1 VNRWGPL
8 IAVVACLSGC
18 LPQSLDGGPRRGTG
32 GSGAGKWVGLSG
44 TGGRALGDGGRAL
57 GGGGRALGGGGG
69 AGGHGEAGSPDA
81 SSPADA
87 ARSPDAASSPD
98 GAPADGGSIDSGPSR
113 SVNAS
118 INAAHDGTQPND
130 VIASPL
136 TKRWS
141 LTIQGGVYSYPVIAD
156 GRLFLSYADGQSR
169 LAAYALE
176 DGQLLWGPIGLAS
189 TVLLTYD
196 GGVLVGLDR
205 TGALSGWDAATGR
218 SLWSEPLPTQWVFD
232 AAPVASNGLIYVNG
246 LGSGGT
252 IYAVEPA
259 TGRLRWSAQ
268 YYGGEGAVAV
278 GDGTIYQVSGCALV
292 SALNAL
298 TGQVS
303 VIHQTSCTGGGGGMP
318 VYADGR
324 LWVTDTVQGSVI
336 INRAGTVLGSFGG
349 GLPAVHNGTAFYG
362 GDSATAV
369 DVATGAQKWA
379 TPIDRLCMPL
389 VVAGGGGQVFG
400 GTVSGVLYELDEAT
414 GAQISSDTTSGS
426 GATCWSPAIAQG
438 RLAFVSGG
446 SVAVY

>member
-1 VNRWGPL
+1 MNRSGLL
-8 IAVVACLSGC
+8 IGLAACLSGC
-18 LPQSLDGGPRRGTG
+18 FAQSLDRGSRRGTG
-32 GSGAGKWVGLSG
+32 GNGAGKWVGLSG
-44 TGGRALGDGGRAL
+44 TGGRALGGA
-57 GGGGRALGGGGG
+57 GG
-69 AGGHGEAGSPDA
+69 AAGHGEAGSPGA
-81 SSPADA
+81 APSADA
-87 ARSPDAASSPD
+87 ASSVDAASSTDAASSPD
-98 GAPADGGSIDSGPSR
+98 GALADGGSIDSGPSR

-141 LTIQGGVYSYPVIAD
+141 LTIQGAFSSYPVIAD

-176 DGQLLWGPIGLAS
+176 DGQLLWGPINAT

-205 TGALSGWDAATGR
+205 TGTLSGWDAATGR
-218 SLWSEPLPTQWVFD
+218 SLWSETLPTQWEFD

-259 TGRLRWSAQ
+259 TGRLRWSTQ
-268 YYGGEGAVAV
+268 YYGGDGAVAV
-278 GDGTIYQVSGCALV
+278 GDGTIYQVSACALV

-298 TGQVS
+298 TGAVS
-303 VIHQTSCTGGGGGMP
+303 IIHQTSCTGGGGGMP

-324 LWVTDTVQGSVI
+324 LWVTDNIQGSVI

-379 TPIDRLCMPL
+379 TAIDRLCTPL

-400 GTVSGVLYELDEAT
+400 GSVSGVLYELDEAT

>member
-1 VNRWGPL
+1 MNRWGPL
-8 IAVVACLSGC
+8 IGVAACLSGC
-18 LPQSLDGGPRRGTG
+18 FPQSLDGGAQRGTG
-32 GSGAGKWVGLSG
+32 GSGAGKWVGLTG
-44 TGGRALGDGGRAL
+44 TGGRALGTGGRAL
-57 GGGGRALGGGGG
+57 GGAGG
-69 AGGHGEAGSPDA
+69 AGGHGEAGAPDA
-81 SSPADA
+81 ATAADA
-87 ARSPDAASSPD
+87 ATATDAAPSPD
-98 GAPADGGSIDSGPSR
+98 GAVADGGSVDSGPSR

-141 LTIQGGVYSYPVIAD
+141 LTIQGEVSSYPVIAD

-176 DGQLLWGPIGLAS
+176 DGQLLWGPIGVN

-205 TGALSGWDAATGR
+205 TGKLSGWDAATGR
-218 SLWSEPLPTQWVFD
+218 SLWSETLPTQWEFD

-259 TGRLRWSAQ
+259 TGRLRWSTQ
-268 YYGGEGAVAV
+268 YYGGDGAVAV
-278 GDGTIYQVSGCALV
+278 GDGTIYQVSACALV

-298 TGQVS
+298 TGTVS
-303 VIHQTSCTGGGGGMP
+303 VIHQTSCSGGGGMP

-324 LWVTDTVQGSVI
+324 LWVTDNIKGNVI
-336 INRAGTVLGSFGG
+336 INRTGTVLGSFSGI
-349 GLPAVHNGTAFYG
+349 LPAVHNGTAFYG

-369 DVATGAQKWA
+369 DVATGAQKWSTA
-379 TPIDRLCMPL
+379 IDRLCTPL

-426 GATCWSPAIAQG
+426 SATCWSPAIAQG

>member
-1 VNRWGPL
+1 MNRWGPL
-8 IAVVACLSGC
+8 IGAVVCLSGC
-18 LPQSLDGGPRRGTG
+18 FPQSLDRGTRRGTG

-44 TGGRALGDGGRAL
+44 SGGRALGDGG
-57 GGGGRALGGGGG
+57 G
-69 AGGHGEAGSPDA
+69 AAGHGEAGWPDA
-81 SSPADA
+81 ASPADA
-87 ARSPDAASSPD
+87 ASPPDAAPSPDAAL
-98 GAPADGGSIDSGPSR
+98 ADGGSIDSGPSR

-156 GRLFLSYADGQSR
+156 DRLFLSYADGQSR

-176 DGQLLWGPIGLAS
+176 DGQLLWGPIGLAN

-196 GGVLVGLDR
+196 GGVLVGLDWS
-205 TGALSGWDAATGR
+205 GKLSGWDAATGR
-218 SLWSEPLPTQWVFD
+218 SLWSETLPKPGDFD

-268 YYGGEGAVAV
+268 YEGGDGAVAV
-278 GDGTIYQVSGCALV
+278 GDGTIYQVSGCAWV

-303 VIHQTSCTGGGGGMP
+303 VIHQTSCFGGGGGMP

-324 LWVTDTVQGSVI
+324 LWVPDTLQGSVI
-336 INRAGTVLGSFGG
+336 INRAGAVLGSFGG

-362 GDSATAV
+362 GLSATAV
-369 DVATGAQKWA
+369 DVATGAQKWSTA
-379 TPIDRLCMPL
+379 IDRLCTPL

-414 GAQISSDTTSGS
+414 GAQISSDTTSVS
-426 GATCWSPAIAQG
+426 STNCWSPAIAQG

>member
-1 VNRWGPL
+1 MGRPL
-8 IAVVACLSGC
+8 GDRRARA
-18 LPQSLDGGPRRGTG
+18 GG
-32 GSGAGKWVGLSG
+32 A
-44 TGGRALGDGGRAL
+44 GGRALGT
-57 GGGGRALGGGGG
+57 GG

-81 SSPADA
+81 ASSADA
-87 ARSPDAASSPD
+87 ASAADAAPSPD
-98 GAPADGGSIDSGPSR
+98 GAVADGGSIDNGPSR

-130 VIASPL
+130 IIASPL

-169 LAAYALE
+169 LAAYALG

-205 TGALSGWDAATGR
+205 TGTLSGWDAATGR
-218 SLWSEPLPTQWVFD
+218 SLWSETLPTQWVFD

-259 TGRLRWSAQ
+259 TGRMRWSTP
-268 YYGGEGAVAV
+268 YYGGDGAVAV

-298 TGQVS
+298 TGRSPSFTRPAAPAAVAACRS
-303 VIHQTSCTGGGGGMP
+303 TPTGG
-318 VYADGR
+318 
-324 LWVTDTVQGSVI
+324 
-336 INRAGTVLGSFGG
+336 
-349 GLPAVHNGTAFYG
+349 
-362 GDSATAV
+362 
-369 DVATGAQKWA
+369 
-379 TPIDRLCMPL
+379 
-389 VVAGGGGQVFG
+389 
-400 GTVSGVLYELDEAT
+400 SG
-414 GAQISSDTTSGS
+414 
-426 GATCWSPAIAQG
+426 
-438 RLAFVSGG
+438 
-446 SVAVY
+446 